1 MDEVIINMQVLRNSN
16 ETIQLQHRNNHL
28 LCWHF
33 LPWQMETNKEI
44 SVKIIWMNVFYE
56 LNAETK
62 AQNTMLLRESE
73 LGMRR
78 AGSGASE
85 RQRGRW
91 WQRQSG

>member
-1 MDEVIINMQVLRNSN
+1 MESMDEVIINMQVLRNSN
-16 ETIQLQHRNNHL
+16 ETIQLQHSNNHL

-62 AQNTMLLRESE
+62 AQNTMLLRQCEWE
-73 LGMRR
+73 
-78 AGSGASE
+78 
-85 RQRGRW
+85 
-91 WQRQSG
+91 